1 MSVTSTK
8 PITAGRRVAI
18 LGIAALFIL
27 SAFFVLAP
35 TEDADASM
43 TTETVKS
50 PIYTTERTQVMYDD
64 GDYPI
69 GTFTLTV
76 TSTQAYVELDDFTGW
91 PQYISWQYYRDGSP
105 AGGATLHTDNVHS
118 SALVTAYIGLEED
131 QTSGRFEVWGTYED
145 DYSKVPECDVLNFE
159 FDLTT
164 KTVYKYTTSVS
175 YDMNGG
181 TGSFGPD
188 SVTET
193 LDNQSSKDVTF
204 TVPSSVPTRTDG
216 YVFDCW
222 LDEDG
227 VRYEAGSE
235 IDVKIGDEVVLTA
248 SWVVPSSTITFWSN
262 GSVYTSQ
269 TVDTGSMATPPEE
282 PKIEGKVFLGWYTD
296 EGCTQP
302 FDWTS
307 KINADIDLYAGW
319 EDELIFT
326 TDPVANG
333 TVSKV
338 DGIEG
343 TYLFQVAENTNS
355 ESVLWDFGDGTT
367 STQRAVTHYFEPG
380 DYTVTLTVY
389 NSVGENTREFH
400 LTVDGDE
407 GGSGLPI
414 ALIVVAVLAVVI
426 VSLVVIRKVL

>member
-1 MSVTSTK
+1 MSSASTK
-8 PITAGRRVAI
+8 TITTGRRVAI
-18 LGIAALFIL
+18 LGVVALFVL

-64 GDYPI
+64 SDYPI

-118 SALVTAYIGLEED
+118 SALVTAYIGLEDD
-131 QTSGRFEVWGTYED
+131 QTTGRFEVWGTYED

-175 YDMNGG
+175 YDLNGG

-193 LDNQSSKDVTF
+193 LDNQSSKEVSF
-204 TVPSSVPTRTDG
+204 TIPSSVPTRTDG

-248 SWVVPSSTITFWSN
+248 SWIVPSSTITFWSN

-269 TVDTGSMATPPEE
+269 TVDTGSTATPPEE

-296 EGCTQP
+296 EDCTEP

-326 TDPVANG
+326 TDPVADG
-333 TVSKV
+333 TVTKV
-338 DGIEG
+338 DGVDG

-355 ESVLWDFGDGTT
+355 ERVLWDFGDGTT
-367 STQRAVTHYFEPG
+367 SSQRTVTHYFEPG
-380 DYTVTLTVY
+380 EHTVTLTVY
-389 NSVGENTREFH
+389 NSQGEDTEEFH
-400 LTVDGDE
+400 LTVYGDDGGDT
-407 GGSGLPI
+407 SI
-414 ALIVVAVLAVVI
+414 VLIVAVILVVVI
-426 VSLVVIRKVL
+426 VSLIVVRVVM